1 MLYGARGCQLLSA
14 CKAAGAP
21 FDVVLACDPS
31 ANARTLLRTHS
42 QCLCV
47 VEDLGKLAR
56 AVASNVKFNV
66 IGYTMHV
73 PLDEDRFFNANF
85 WEYQGRPLIEDCR
98 PPQAWPTHSP
108 GTCGACVPTGLGG
121 TLLQGIDCPSMGS
134 QVSRVDVRDVRR
146 HRIRCCGVLV
156 LYARLC
162 GRVMIPGT

>member
-56 AVASNVKFNV
+56 AVASNVEFNA
-66 IGYTMHV
+66 IGYTLHM
-73 PLDEDRFFNANF
+73 PLDEDRIFYAIFGNTKGASLKIAT
-85 WEYQGRPLIEDCR
+85 EGV
-98 PPQAWPTHSP
+98 AHS
-108 GTCGACVPTGLGG
+108 L
-121 TLLQGIDCPSMGS
+121 
-134 QVSRVDVRDVRR
+134 SRYMWRVRA
-146 HRIRCCGVLV
+146 HRTWWHASPRD
-156 LYARLC
+156 
-162 GRVMIPGT
+162 